1 VNNGIGRAG
10 LATPCKGTP
19 VHTIRPALDASFSLY
34 LDFARFSA
42 ALCVV
47 VMHIVM
53 AGLVT
58 PETGAFI
65 PVLGREA
72 VIAFFVLSG
81 FVIMYSVDK
90 QRNTFKEYAVARCAR
105 IYSVVLPV
113 LLTAFLMGA
122 VVTTYL
128 DTPVGSAYQ
137 VLKPQVYIP
146 LHLAFMGEIWN
157 LSETPPWLAPYW
169 SLGYEVWYYVIF
181 GAAYFTSGVKRIALV
196 AGILLMVGFKLWLL
210 FPIWLSGVWLY
221 RWIKSNMIPMA
232 WARAGFM
239 LSIAGLCIYKVANAD
254 IFLRAYGISIWPF
267 PGLRLGSADR
277 YLADY
282 VICALVLLNFACAA
296 SMRFPNLLRFK
307 KPIRALAGYT
317 FTLYLVHNLVLMLWK
332 AVYPHNAA
340 SVTDIAL
347 LVLTV
352 GGVTYLTGIV
362 TERRKAAY
370 ERFFR
375 ALYEKA
381 SRMWAAGSSIFQ
393 R

>member
-1 VNNGIGRAG
+1 M
-10 LATPCKGTP
+10 
-19 VHTIRPALDASFSLY
+19 HTDRPALNAEFSLY
-34 LDFARFSA
+34 LDFVRFTA

-53 AGLVT
+53 AGFVT
-58 PETGAFI
+58 LEAAAFI

-90 QRNTFKEYAVARCAR
+90 QRNTLKEYAVARCAR
-105 IYSVVLPV
+105 IYSVALPV
-113 LLTAFLMGA
+113 LLASFLVGAFA
-122 VVTTYL
+122 TTYL
-128 DTPVGSAYQ
+128 GAPVGSGYQ

-146 LHLAFMGEIWN
+146 LHLAFMGEVWN
-157 LSETPPWLAPYW
+157 LSEVPPWLAPYW

-196 AGILLMVGFKLWLL
+196 AGILLLVGFKLWLL

-221 RWIKSNMIPMA
+221 RWLKFNTTPVA
-232 WARAGFM
+232 WARAGWIFS
-239 LSIAGLCIYKVANAD
+239 LAGLCVYKLVDAE
-254 IFLRAYGISIWPF
+254 ILLRAYGASIWPF

-282 VICALVLLNFACAA
+282 VVCALVLVNFACAA
-296 SMRFPNLLRFK
+296 SLRFPNLLRLA

-317 FTLYLVHNLVLMLWK
+317 FTLYLVHSLVLLLWK
-332 AVYPHNAA
+332 EIYPYDAA
-340 SVTDIAL
+340 SVADIAL
-347 LVLTV
+347 LALTV
-352 GGVTYLTGIV
+352 GGVTFLAGFV
-362 TERRKAAY
+362 TERRKGAY
-370 ERFFR
+370 ERLFR
-375 ALYEKA
+375 ALYEQA
-381 SRMWAAGSSIFQ
+381 SRVWAAGSSVFQ